1 MKCLRTNKP
10 VTHIALGAETADSFL
25 CADCVKNMHPDAKAK
40 ANLKTW
46 EELFPDE
53 AERNAVIAE
62 YAAEAEKYRNEI
74 KNQNETVKDCHETFC
89 EEMMKQC
96 HQNLLDNN
104 IHNILEN
111 YNERFQQAR
120 SDWED
125 EKSLKNLRKLA
136 ESYAILLKIEDLQ
149 AKREKGENSDKL
161 VIEGIISEM
170 DRLKKVCDEEIKKLH
185 DKHLED
191 IKDYVANNFGEY
203 IKKPVE
209 DNL

>member
-1 MKCLRTNKP
+1 MNCLRTNKP
-10 VTHIALGAETADSFL
+10 VTHVAVGAETADCFL
-25 CADCVKNMHPDAKAK
+25 CEDCVNNMHPDAKSK

-46 EELFPDE
+46 EELFPDQ
-53 AERNAVIAE
+53 AEREAAIKEFSAE
-62 YAAEAEKYRNEI
+62 VENYRNEI
-74 KNQNETVKDCHETFC
+74 KNQKETVKDCHDTFC

-104 IHNILEN
+104 IHNILEA

-136 ESYAILLKIEDLQ
+136 ESYALLLKIEDLQ

-161 VIEGIISEM
+161 VLDGIVAEM
-170 DRLKKVCDEEIKKLH
+170 ERLKNVCDTEIKELH
-185 DKHLED
+185 GKHLED
-191 IKDYVANNFGEY
+191 IKDYIANNFEAY
-203 IKKPVE
+203 IKEPVE
-209 DNL
+209 DN